1 METPMIILS
10 VILVIVLYVL
20 YQHFNQ
26 KKTKLGKARNLGET
40 GSDKINEDDAKYMKF
55 EKLPNPSSPNYYILY
70 WLYVEHVDKNSFD
83 ANGRLLLYKVG
94 KLQVLLNKDGALE
107 YSPNDGTD
115 YRAIV
120 TSFPLQQWTC
130 VIISID
136 SNQTVDCYLN
146 GKLVQSRK
154 ETTSI
159 VATTKSTEIIE
170 SQYETSSIKVGALER
185 KPVTMDPGTAWNKY
199 MEGNGGNFLTRMF
212 SQYGI
217 ALRFSKDDEVKG
229 EIAFPP

>member
-1 METPMIILS
+1 MVILS
-10 VILVIVLYVL
+10 VVLVIVLYVL
-20 YQHFNQ
+20 YQHFNK

-40 GSDKINEDDAKYMKF
+40 GSDKINENDAKYMHF

-70 WLYVEHVDKNSFD
+70 WLYVEHVDQNSFD
-83 ANGRLLLYKVG
+83 NDRLLLYTVG
-94 KLQVLLNKDGALE
+94 NLQVLLNKDGALE
-107 YSPNDGTD
+107 YSPNGGTD

-120 TSFPLQQWTC
+120 TSFPLQQWAC
-130 VIISID
+130 VIVSID

-154 ETTSI
+154 EASITATS
-159 VATTKSTEIIE
+159 KSTEIIE
-170 SQYETSSIKVGALER
+170 SKYETSSIKVGALER

-199 MEGNGGNFLTRMF
+199 TEGNGGNFLTRMF

-217 ALRFSKDDEVKG
+217 SLRFSKDDEVKG

>member
-1 METPMIILS
+1 METPMVILS
-10 VILVIVLYVL
+10 VVLVIVLYVL
-20 YQHFNQ
+20 YQHFNK

-40 GSDKINEDDAKYMKF
+40 GSDKINENDAKYMHF

-70 WLYVEHVDKNSFD
+70 WLYVEHVDQNSFD
-83 ANGRLLLYKVG
+83 NDRLLLYTVDN
-94 KLQVLLNKDGALE
+94 LQVLLNKDGALE
-107 YSPNDGTD
+107 YSPDDGD
-115 YRAIV
+115 NYRAIV
-120 TSFPLQQWTC
+120 TSFPLQQWAC
-130 VIISID
+130 VIVSID

-154 ETTSI
+154 EASI
-159 VATTKSTEIIE
+159 TATNKSTEIIE
-170 SQYETSSIKVGALER
+170 SKYETSSIKVGALER

-199 MEGNGGNFLTRMF
+199 TEGNGGNFLTRMF

>member
-1 METPMIILS
+1 METPMVILS
-10 VILVIVLYVL
+10 VVLVIVLYVL
-20 YQHFNQ
+20 YQHFNK

-40 GSDKINEDDAKYMKF
+40 GSDKINENDAKYMHF

-70 WLYVEHVDKNSFD
+70 WLYVEHVDQNSFD
-83 ANGRLLLYKVG
+83 NDRLLLYTVDN
-94 KLQVLLNKDGALE
+94 LQVLLNKDGALE
-107 YSPNDGTD
+107 YSPDDGD
-115 YRAIV
+115 NYRAIV
-120 TSFPLQQWTC
+120 TSFPLQQWAC

-154 ETTSI
+154 EASITATS
-159 VATTKSTEIIE
+159 KSTEIIE
-170 SQYETSSIKVGALER
+170 SKYETSSIKVGALER

-199 MEGNGGNFLTRMF
+199 TEGNGGNFLTRMF

>member
-1 METPMIILS
+1 MVILS
-10 VILVIVLYVL
+10 VVLVIVLYVL
-20 YQHFNQ
+20 YQHFNK

-40 GSDKINEDDAKYMKF
+40 GSDKINENDAKYMHF

-70 WLYVEHVDKNSFD
+70 WLYVEHVDQNSFD
-83 ANGRLLLYKVG
+83 NDRLLLYTVG
-94 KLQVLLNKDGALE
+94 NLQVLLNKDGALE
-107 YSPNDGTD
+107 YSPNGGTD

-120 TSFPLQQWTC
+120 TSFPLQQWAC
-130 VIISID
+130 VIVSID

-154 ETTSI
+154 EASI
-159 VATTKSTEIIE
+159 TATNKSTEIIE
-170 SQYETSSIKVGALER
+170 SKYETSSIKVGALER

-199 MEGNGGNFLTRMF
+199 TEGNGGNFLTRMF